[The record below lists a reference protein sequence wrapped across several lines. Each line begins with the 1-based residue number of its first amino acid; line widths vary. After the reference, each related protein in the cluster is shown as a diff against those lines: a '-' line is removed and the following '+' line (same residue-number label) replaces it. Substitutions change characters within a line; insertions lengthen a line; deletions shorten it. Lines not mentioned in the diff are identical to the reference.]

1 MAFVYRT
8 RKETEMII
16 VRKGESIDTAIN
28 RFQKMYR
35 DKLLDYRKHE
45 FYRSKS
51 EKRRAKR
58 VLSLRRQSRKG

>member
-1 MAFVYRT
+1 
-8 RKETEMII
+8 MII

-35 DKLLDYRKHE
+35 DKLLDYRKRE

-51 EKRRAKR
+51 EKRRAKH
-58 VLSLRRQSRKG
+58 VLSLRRQSKKG

>member
-1 MAFVYRT
+1 
-8 RKETEMII
+8 MII